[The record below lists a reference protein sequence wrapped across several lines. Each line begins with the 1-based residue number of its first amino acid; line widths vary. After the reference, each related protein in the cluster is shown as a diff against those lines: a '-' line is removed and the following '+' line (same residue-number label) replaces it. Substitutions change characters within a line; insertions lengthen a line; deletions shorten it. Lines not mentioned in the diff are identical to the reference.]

1 VGRHEVT
8 ITNFKTLD
16 DGWSDEQRF
25 SFSHRIRGGKHDGK
39 EFSHMFVYWAYD
51 NDAVSDKGKKL
62 LAAIYRAVGKT
73 EESDFEHLYDAP
85 LCAVVNNG
93 GAIRYEPLA

>member
-1 VGRHEVT
+1 
-8 ITNFKTLD
+8 
-16 DGWSDEQRF
+16 
-25 SFSHRIRGGKHDGK
+25 
-39 EFSHMFVYWAYD
+39 MFVYWACD